1 MGLDMS
7 LDKVKKLDANVT
19 LDDIC
24 LLDDYFDWKGK
35 GQKHTFKEWCGKD
48 IKKVKRKLIPLYKD
62 EYKERYWDWDTEHK
76 YCHKSLLEQLV
87 SWRKAN
93 QIHNWFVEN
102 VQDGQDD
109 CGSYEVT
116 KEQLETLLELC
127 MKVKLASKLVKGKVK
142 NGYIFKDGKEVPIM
156 EDGEYI
162 EDPTVAEELL
172 PSQSGF
178 FFGSTEYD
186 QWYMYDIDFTI
197 EKILEVLRTTDFD
210 NEIVFYS
217 SSW

>member
-1 MGLDMS
+1 MGLDMY
-7 LDKVKKLDANVT
+7 LDKVKKLDENVT

-24 LLDDYFDWKGK
+24 LLNDYFYWKEN
-35 GQKHTFKEWCGKD
+35 GQEYTFEKWCGQD

-62 EYKERYWDWDTEHK
+62 EYKTRYCDWDTEHK
-76 YCHKSLLEQLV
+76 YGHKALLEQLV

-109 CGSYEVT
+109 CGCYEVT
-116 KEQLETLLELC
+116 KEQLETLIELC
-127 MKVKLASKLVKGKVK
+127 MKIKLASKLVKGKVK
-142 NGYIFKDGKEVPIM
+142 NGYTFKDGKEVPIM

-162 EDPTVAEELL
+162 EDPTTAMKLL

>member
-1 MGLDMS
+1 MGLDMY
-7 LDKVKKLDANVT
+7 LDKVKKLDENVT

-24 LLDDYFDWKGK
+24 LLNDYFDWKEN
-35 GQKHTFKEWCGKD
+35 GQEYTFEKWCGQD

-62 EYKERYWDWDTEHK
+62 EYKERYYDWDDEHK
-76 YCHKSLLEQLV
+76 YGHKALLEQLV

-102 VQDGQDD
+102 VQNGQDD
-109 CGSYEVT
+109 CGCYEVT
-116 KEQLETLLELC
+116 KEQLETLIELC
-127 MKVKLASKLVKGKVK
+127 MKIKLASKLVKGKVK
-142 NGYIFKDGKEVPIM
+142 NGYTFKDGKEVPIM

-162 EDPTVAEELL
+162 EDPTTAMKLL

>member
-1 MGLDMS
+1 MGLDMY
-7 LDKVKKLDANVT
+7 LDKVKKLDENVT

-24 LLDDYFDWKGK
+24 LLNDYFDWKEN
-35 GQKHTFKEWCGKD
+35 GQEYTFEKWCGQD

-62 EYKERYWDWDTEHK
+62 KYKTRYCDWDTEHK
-76 YCHKSLLEQLV
+76 YGYKSLLEQLV

-102 VQDGQDD
+102 VQDGKDD
-109 CGSYEVT
+109 CANYEVT
-116 KEQLETLLELC
+116 KEQLKTLFKLC

-142 NGYIFKDGKEVPIM
+142 NGYTKDGVEIPNI

-162 EDPTVAEELL
+162 EDPSTAMELL

-186 QWYMYDIDFTI
+186 QWYMSDIDFTI
-197 EKILEVLRTTDFD
+197 KKILEVLRTTDFD
-210 NEIVFYS
+210 KEIVFYS

>member
-1 MGLDMS
+1 MGLDMY
-7 LDKVKKLDANVT
+7 LDKVKKLDENVT

-24 LLDDYFDWKGK
+24 LLNDYFDWKEN
-35 GQKHTFKEWCGKD
+35 GQEYTFEKWCGQD
-48 IKKVKRKLIPLYKD
+48 IKKVKRKLIPLYQD
-62 EYKERYWDWDTEHK
+62 EYKTRYCDWDTEHK
-76 YCHKSLLEQLV
+76 YGHESLLEQLV

-102 VQDGQDD
+102 VQNGTDD
-109 CGSYEVT
+109 CGCYEVT
-116 KEQLETLLELC
+116 KEQLKTLFKLC

-142 NGYIFKDGKEVPIM
+142 NGYTFKDGVKIPNIEG
-156 EDGEYI
+156 GEYI
-162 EDPTVAEELL
+162 EDPSTAMELL

-186 QWYMYDIDFTI
+186 QWYMSDIDFTI
-197 EKILEVLRTTDFD
+197 KKILEVLRTTDFD
-210 NEIVFYS
+210 KEIVFYT

>member
-1 MGLDMS
+1 MGLDMY
-7 LDKVKKLDANVT
+7 LDKVKKLDENVT
-19 LDDIC
+19 LEDIL
-24 LLDDYFDWKGK
+24 LLDHYFEWKEK
-35 GQKHTFKEWCGKD
+35 GHEYTFEKWCGQD

-76 YCHKSLLEQLV
+76 YGHESLLEQLV

-102 VQDGQDD
+102 VQDGKDD

-116 KEQLETLLELC
+116 KEQLKTLFKLC
-127 MKVKLASKLVKGKVK
+127 MKVKFASKLVKGKVK
-142 NGYIFKDGKEVPIM
+142 NGYTFKDGKEVPIM

-162 EDPTVAEELL
+162 EDPSTAMELL

-186 QWYMYDIDFTI
+186 QWYMSDIDFTI
-197 EKILEVLRTTDFD
+197 KKILEVLRTTDFD
-210 NEIVFYS
+210 KEIVFYS

>member
-1 MGLDMS
+1 MGLDMY
-7 LDKVKKLDANVT
+7 LDKVKKLDENVT

-24 LLDDYFDWKGK
+24 LLNDYFYWKEN
-35 GQKHTFKEWCGKD
+35 GQEYTFEKWWGQD

-62 EYKERYWDWDTEHK
+62 EYKTRYCDWDTEHK
-76 YCHKSLLEQLV
+76 YGHKALLEQLV

-109 CGSYEVT
+109 CGCYEVT
-116 KEQLETLLELC
+116 KEQLETLIELC
-127 MKVKLASKLVKGKVK
+127 MKIKLASKLVKGKVK
-142 NGYIFKDGKEVPIM
+142 NGYTFKDGKEVPIM

-162 EDPTVAEELL
+162 EDPTTAMKLL

>member
-1 MGLDMS
+1 MGLDMD
-7 LDKVKKLDANVT
+7 LNKVKKLDANVT
-19 LDDIC
+19 LDDIN
-24 LLDDYFDWKGK
+24 LLNDYFDWKENRK
-35 GQKHTFKEWCGKD
+35 KYTFKEWCGKD

-62 EYKERYWDWDTEHK
+62 EYKERYWDWDTEHE
-76 YCHKSLLEQLV
+76 YGHKRLMEQLV

-102 VQDGQDD
+102 VQDGEDD

-116 KEQLETLLELC
+116 KEQLEALLELC

-142 NGYIFKDGKEVPIM
+142 NGYTFENGKEVPIM

-162 EDPTVAEELL
+162 EDPSTAMELL

-186 QWYMYDIDFTI
+186 QWYMDDIDYTI
-197 EKILEVLRTTDFD
+197 EKLLEVLRTTDFD
-210 NEIVFYS
+210 KEIVFYS

>member
-24 LLDDYFDWKGK
+24 LLDDYFDWKVN
-35 GQKHTFKEWCGKD
+35 GQKCTFKEWCGKD
-48 IKKVKRKLIPLYKD
+48 IKKIRRKLISLYKN
-62 EYKERYWDWDTEHK
+62 EYKTRYWDWDTEHK
-76 YCHKSLLEQLV
+76 YGHKALLEQLV

-93 QIHNWFVEN
+93 QIHHWFVEN

-127 MKVKLASKLVKGKVK
+127 MKVKLASKLVKGKVE
-142 NGYIFKDGKEVPIM
+142 NGYTFKDGKEVPIM

-178 FFGSTEYD
+178 FFGSTKYD

>member
-1 MGLDMS
+1 MGLDMY

-19 LDDIC
+19 LDDIY
-24 LLDDYFDWKGK
+24 LLDDYFNWKEN
-35 GQKHTFKEWCGKD
+35 GQKYTFKEWCGKD

-76 YCHKSLLEQLV
+76 YGHKMLMEQLV

-102 VQDGQDD
+102 VQDGKDD
-109 CGSYEVT
+109 CGCYEVT

-127 MKVKLASKLVKGKVK
+127 MKVKLASKLVKGKIK
-142 NGYIFKDGKEVPIM
+142 NGYTFKDGKEVPIM

-162 EDPTVAEELL
+162 EDPSTAMELL

-178 FFGSTEYD
+178 FFGSIEYD
-186 QWYMYDIDFTI
+186 QWYMYDIDYTI

-210 NEIVFYS
+210 KEIVYYT

>member
-1 MGLDMS
+1 M
-7 LDKVKKLDANVT
+7 
-19 LDDIC
+19 
-24 LLDDYFDWKGK
+24 
-35 GQKHTFKEWCGKD
+35 
-48 IKKVKRKLIPLYKD
+48 
-62 EYKERYWDWDTEHK
+62 
-76 YCHKSLLEQLV
+76 
-87 SWRKAN
+87 
-93 QIHNWFVEN
+93 
-102 VQDGQDD
+102 QDGQDD
-109 CGSYEVT
+109 CGCYEVT
-116 KEQLETLLELC
+116 KEQLETLIELC
-127 MKVKLASKLVKGKVK
+127 MKIKLASKLVKGKVK
-142 NGYIFKDGKEVPIM
+142 NGYTFKDGKEVPIM

-162 EDPTVAEELL
+162 EDPTTAMKLL

>member
-1 MGLDMS
+1 MGLDMY
-7 LDKVKKLDANVT
+7 LDKVKKLDENVT
-19 LDDIC
+19 LEDI
-24 LLDDYFDWKGK
+24 LLLNNYFEWKEK
-35 GQKHTFKEWCGKD
+35 GQEYTFEKWCGQD

-62 EYKERYWDWDTEHK
+62 EYKERYWGWDTEHK
-76 YCHKSLLEQLV
+76 YGHESLLEQLV
-87 SWRKAN
+87 YWRKAN

-102 VQDGQDD
+102 VQNGIDD
-109 CGSYEVT
+109 CGYYEVT
-116 KEQLETLLELC
+116 KEQLKTLFKLC

-142 NGYIFKDGKEVPIM
+142 NGYTFKDGVEVPNI

-162 EDPTVAEELL
+162 EDPSTAMELL

-186 QWYMYDIDFTI
+186 QWYMSDIDFTI
-197 EKILEVLRTTDFD
+197 KKILEVLRTTDFD
-210 NEIVFYS
+210 KEIVFYS

>member
-24 LLDDYFDWKGK
+24 LLDDYFDWKEN
-35 GQKHTFKEWCGKD
+35 GQKCTFKEWCGKD

-62 EYKERYWDWDTEHK
+62 EYKTRYCDWDDEHK
-76 YCHKSLLEQLV
+76 YGYKELMDQLV

-142 NGYIFKDGKEVPIM
+142 NGYTFKDGKEVPMM

>member
-1 MGLDMS
+1 MGLDMY
-7 LDKVKKLDANVT
+7 LDKVKKLDENVT

-24 LLDDYFDWKGK
+24 LLNDYFNWKEN
-35 GQKHTFKEWCGKD
+35 GQEYTFEKWCGQD

-62 EYKERYWDWDTEHK
+62 EYKTRYCDWDTEHK
-76 YCHKSLLEQLV
+76 YGYKSLLEQLV

-102 VQDGQDD
+102 VQDGKDD
-109 CGSYEVT
+109 CANYEVT
-116 KEQLETLLELC
+116 KEQLKTLFKLC

-142 NGYIFKDGKEVPIM
+142 NGYTFKDGVEIPNI

-162 EDPTVAEELL
+162 EDPSTAMELL

-186 QWYMYDIDFTI
+186 QWYMSDIDFTI
-197 EKILEVLRTTDFD
+197 KKILEVLRTTDFD
-210 NEIVFYS
+210 KEIVFYS

>member
-7 LDKVKKLDANVT
+7 LDKVKKLDANIT

-24 LLDDYFDWKGK
+24 LLNDYFDWKEK
-35 GQKHTFKEWCGKD
+35 GQKYTFKEWCGKD

-102 VQDGQDD
+102 VQDGKDD
-109 CGSYEVT
+109 CGCYEVT

-142 NGYIFKDGKEVPIM
+142 NGYTFKDGKEVPIM

>member
-24 LLDDYFDWKGK
+24 LLNDYFDWKEN
-35 GQKHTFKEWCGKD
+35 GQKHTFKEWCRKD
-48 IKKVKRKLIPLYKD
+48 IKKVKRKLILLYKD
-62 EYKERYWDWDTEHK
+62 EYKERYWDWDTEHE
-76 YCHKSLLEQLV
+76 YGHKSLLEQLV

-102 VQDGQDD
+102 IQDGKDD
-109 CGSYEVT
+109 CGCYEVT

-142 NGYIFKDGKEVPIM
+142 NGYTFKDGKEVPIM

-162 EDPTVAEELL
+162 EDPSTAMKLL

-186 QWYMYDIDFTI
+186 QWYMYYIDFTI